1 MVETFN
7 LATNM
12 GVILVRS
19 LVIVKKEDI
28 KHAQNTTA
36 PVSP

>member
-1 MVETFN
+1 MVGVFN

-19 LVIVKKEDI
+19 FVIVKKEDI
-28 KHAQNTTA
+28 RHAQNTTA
-36 PVSP
+36 PISA